1 MCIQSSLPADSRRI
15 AETYYHLGVALG
27 LHDKF
32 DEAIKNL
39 DEAIVVITKRYERML
54 FYEYLLVIYFFCI
67 RATPLLFEVRDKY
80 IGSYFRKLSN
90 NLVVKIFIICCGSI
104 PGTGAYV
111 IRDGKIRIRDKH
123 PGSRTLDST

>member
-1 MCIQSSLPADSRRI
+1 LCVQSSLPADSRRI

-54 FYEYLLVIYFFCI
+54 FYEYLLSFVLY
-67 RATPLLFEVRDKY
+67 
-80 IGSYFRKLSN
+80 
-90 NLVVKIFIICCGSI
+90 LVMLR
-104 PGTGAYV
+104 T
-111 IRDGKIRIRDKH
+111 RIRDPKN
-123 PGSRTLDST
+123 SV